1 MLSGIIV
8 TLIITAALGNALRG
22 RDGRTII
29 RRPYSNRYN
38 PASGARED
46 NPS

>member
-8 TLIITAALGNALRG
+8 TVILIGVLGHALRG
-22 RDGRTII
+22 RDGRSIT

-38 PASGARED
+38 PASGAREET
-46 NPS
+46 